1 MDRGLLARATAS
13 DDGPTPGYLYGEI
26 AKMTRASFDVCSKV
40 EEYLAKRCAS
50 RNANVKVKALV
61 VIRHVAEKGA
71 PQFRQQ
77 MVRRLPVI
85 KDCQQFSG
93 PPDPL
98 RGDEPYRRVR
108 QAAKD
113 AIEALTADDYE
124 RPAQSMQGFSG
135 GHEAY
140 DAGPQNYPLQQ
151 SGRMEGFG
159 NAVLE
164 REPATYMAKAQRM
177 ASRVAEKAATH
188 LQSRNHLQRS
198 DSGYRGG
205 DQRRSAEFGSHRAM
219 PGVGN
224 PRFGDARNAPPTWQ
238 ERVQDGA
245 RSAAQKV
252 ETLRFGTTRTESF
265 DPSFQYASNRGA
277 NAYGGGNH
285 AAPASTQ
292 EWGDRRRGGV
302 GGGWGGAAS
311 APPPAP
317 AYAPS
322 APASS
327 SRTDPATAGR
337 AGGAETDG
345 EYERRLVQDLCG
357 AGGTRAVPPP
367 DKLSA
372 FVDAAATLDADAV
385 GPALLE
391 ELDDARPWQA
401 RAKACT
407 VVEALCRADGCEH
420 HLGYFSEV
428 ADDLA
433 ALDSA
438 PNLALRKQAR
448 RMLAALGVDGGAPAA
463 VPRRAAPAAEADLLG
478 GFAEPAAATAP
489 TAAPSL
495 LEEFGFGGA
504 ASPVAPPAPP
514 PAAPPVAPPAPSGLF
529 GNLSVKESSPPPPP
543 QEAPSLLDAFSA
555 SLGDAATSA
564 SNALP
569 QTTAAAADI
578 FGGGELQ
585 PTPPPPP
592 PAEAP
597 TSPVSPGGDPFAA
610 LTGLPLTR
618 EDRHH
623 ANTAGRTGP
632 AFVAPESQQQ
642 WQHQQWQQQQWQPQ
656 QAWRQR
662 QWQQQQHMAG
672 GPPSFTAA
680 PPMMPGRAPAIP
692 PADPAQRS
700 GFAFMGGGEATDDSF
715 GFVSDLIGAKK

>member
-85 KDCQQFSG
+85 K
-93 PPDPL
+93 
-98 RGDEPYRRVR
+98 PYRRVR

-252 ETLRFGTTRTESF
+252 ATLRFGTTRTESF

-292 EWGDRRRGGV
+292 EWGDRRRGGRRRSRKSTRPR
-302 GGGWGGAAS
+302 GGG
-311 APPPAP
+311 
-317 AYAPS
+317 
-322 APASS
+322 
-327 SRTDPATAGR
+327 
-337 AGGAETDG
+337 
-345 EYERRLVQDLCG
+345 LVFG
-357 AGGTRAVPPP
+357 AG
-367 DKLSA
+367 
-372 FVDAAATLDADAV
+372 
-385 GPALLE
+385 
-391 ELDDARPWQA
+391 
-401 RAKACT
+401 
-407 VVEALCRADGCEH
+407 
-420 HLGYFSEV
+420 
-428 ADDLA
+428 
-433 ALDSA
+433 
-438 PNLALRKQAR
+438 
-448 RMLAALGVDGGAPAA
+448 
-463 VPRRAAPAAEADLLG
+463 AAEARACARRDQRIPLEVRRGLRAFYG
-478 GFAEPAAATAP
+478 KAP
-489 TAAPSL
+489 
-495 LEEFGFGGA
+495 G
-504 ASPVAPPAPP
+504 
-514 PAAPPVAPPAPSGLF
+514 
-529 GNLSVKESSPPPPP
+529 
-543 QEAPSLLDAFSA
+543 A
-555 SLGDAATSA
+555 SL
-564 SNALP
+564 
-569 QTTAAAADI
+569 I
-578 FGGGELQ
+578 
-585 PTPPPPP
+585 
-592 PAEAP
+592 
-597 TSPVSPGGDPFAA
+597 
-610 LTGLPLTR
+610 
-618 EDRHH
+618 
-623 ANTAGRTGP
+623 NT
-632 AFVAPESQQQ
+632 
-642 WQHQQWQQQQWQPQ
+642 
-656 QAWRQR
+656 
-662 QWQQQQHMAG
+662 
-672 GPPSFTAA
+672 
-680 PPMMPGRAPAIP
+680 
-692 PADPAQRS
+692 
-700 GFAFMGGGEATDDSF
+700 
-715 GFVSDLIGAKK
+715 